1 MLDIK
6 IDREGVEPKDAT
18 TLILLRDGDDGVEI
32 FCVQRHKKSGF
43 LGGAIVFPGGKL
55 DPADADPAWKDHV
68 TSFAAP
74 AQSIARDEDQ
84 LRALAISACRE
95 TLEEAA
101 ILPLEGEP
109 LSNDDVLA
117 FRERVRNGAKFFAEV
132 VALGRELALSE
143 LVPFARWVTPTA
155 EARRFDARF
164 FVCKAPKG
172 QLGAHDNHE
181 TTTSFWATPKQI
193 LERFVKKEIGL
204 APPTHR
210 TAEILMS
217 LGTTDKVF
225 DYARSA
231 NLSPVC
237 PILRQ
242 QKDAKGET
250 LALVLPGDPEHDVK
264 ELRSPGKTR
273 YVLRDDLFVPED
285 PPPQP

>member
-6 IDREGVEPKDAT
+6 MDREGVEPRDAT

-43 LGGAIVFPGGKL
+43 LGGAVVFPGGKL
-55 DPADADPAWKDHV
+55 DPADADPAWASHA
-68 TSFAAP
+68 TSFGAP
-74 AQSIARDEDQ
+74 LPPIARDEEQ
-84 LRALAISACRE
+84 LRALGISACRE

-109 LSNDDVLA
+109 LSNDAVLA
-117 FRERVRNGAKFFAEV
+117 LRDRVRNGSKLLAEV
-132 VALGRELALSE
+132 SALGRKLALSE

-172 QLGAHDNHE
+172 QQGAHDNHE

-193 LERFVKKEIGL
+193 LERFLKKEIAL

-210 TAEILMS
+210 TAEILMG
-217 LGTTDKVF
+217 LGTADKVF
-225 DYARSA
+225 EYARTA
-231 NLSPVC
+231 NLAPVC
-237 PILRQ
+237 PILRH
-242 QKDAKGET
+242 QKDARGET

-285 PPPQP
+285 APG